1 MKFFLFLNILFI
13 LLLASCNT
21 SDELK
26 EINIIKKD
34 NLETFQTSGDSL
46 PKLYV
51 AVSTMIS
58 PMETFN
64 LYKDVMDY
72 ISGKLE
78 IPIEFK
84 QRKTYREVNEL
95 LKENKLDFAFICT
108 GAYLEARNGIP
119 IEILAVP
126 VVNGKPYYQAYVI
139 VNEESKISDINE
151 LKGKSFAFTDPLSNT
166 GYSYIV
172 NILRDKKTTPEK
184 YFSKTIFTYAH
195 DYSIQAVKR
204 KIVDGATVDGLVFEY
219 LKHFQPE
226 KIAGVKVIHKSREF
240 GIPPFVVQK
249 NMDNNLKQ
257 KLRNIMLNMHNDPE
271 GKKLLSKIMIDKF
284 VLADESIYRW

>member
-1 MKFFLFLNILFI
+1 
-13 LLLASCNT
+13 
-21 SDELK
+21 
-26 EINIIKKD
+26 
-34 NLETFQTSGDSL
+34 
-46 PKLYV
+46 
-51 AVSTMIS
+51 MIS

-72 ISGKLE
+72 ISKHLG
-78 IPIEFK
+78 IQIEFK
-84 QRKTYREVNEL
+84 QRKTYREVNDL
-95 LKENKLDFAFICT
+95 LAENKLDFAFICT
-108 GAYLEARNGIP
+108 GAYLEARNEIP

-139 VNEESKISDINE
+139 ANEESQISEINQ

-166 GYSYIV
+166 GYSYII
-172 NILRDKKTTPEK
+172 NYLKEKNTSPERF
-184 YFSKTIFTYAH
+184 FSKTIFTYAH

-226 KIAGVKVIHKSREF
+226 KIAGVKVILKSREF
-240 GIPPFVVQK
+240 GIPPFVIQK
-249 NMDNNLKQ
+249 NLDNNIKQ
-257 KLRNIMLNMHNDPE
+257 KLRSVMLNMHNDPE

-284 VLADESIYRW
+284 ILADDSIYR

>member
-1 MKFFLFLNILFI
+1 MKKISFLIFI
-13 LLLASCNT
+13 IVITLIACADNPKV
-21 SDELK
+21 K
-26 EINIIKKD
+26 EIEFSNYHKSEDHQHRKD
-34 NLETFQTSGDSL
+34 SI
-46 PKLYV
+46 PVIYV

-72 ISGKLE
+72 ISKHLG
-78 IPIEFK
+78 IQIEFK
-84 QRKTYREVNEL
+84 QRKTYREVNDL
-95 LKENKLDFAFICT
+95 LAENKLDFAFICT
-108 GAYLEARNGIP
+108 GAYLEARNEIP

-139 VNEESKISDINE
+139 ANEESQISEINQ

-166 GYSYIV
+166 GYSYII
-172 NILRDKKTTPEK
+172 NYLKEKNTSPERF
-184 YFSKTIFTYAH
+184 FSKTIFTYAH

-226 KIAGVKVIHKSREF
+226 KIAGVKVILKSREF
-240 GIPPFVVQK
+240 GIPPFVIQK
-249 NMDNNLKQ
+249 NLDNNIKQ
-257 KLRNIMLNMHNDPE
+257 KLRSVMLNMHNDPE

-284 VLADESIYRW
+284 ILADDSIYR

>member
-1 MKFFLFLNILFI
+1 MKSFFFLFFVIAVFLV
-13 LLLASCNT
+13 SCNEKT
-21 SDELK
+21 NIK
-26 EINIIKKD
+26 EIEITNNKAFENIKD
-34 NLETFQTSGDSL
+34 EKEKN
-46 PKLYV
+46 PIIYV

-72 ISGKLE
+72 ISDKLG

-84 QRKTYREVNEL
+84 QRKTYREVNDL
-95 LKENKLDFAFICT
+95 LAENKLDFAFICT
-108 GAYLEARNGIP
+108 GAYLEARNEIP

-139 VNEESKISDINE
+139 VNEESKISYINE

-166 GYSYIV
+166 GYSFMINYLKEK
-172 NILRDKKTTPEK
+172 NTTPERF
-184 YFSKTIFTYAH
+184 FSKTIFTYAH

-204 KIVDGATVDGLVFEY
+204 KIVDGATIDGLVFEY

-249 NMDNNLKQ
+249 NMDSNLKQ

-284 VLADESIYRW
+284 ILADESIYR